1 MKMDIDRIKRQK
13 TIIIFVTSLIMG
25 ILIATVMLKNTKEN
39 YTEEEVQVNAQ
50 NETIVESE
58 EEKKIKVEKS
68 SELQEKLDDIYK
80 NEHASIQL
88 AINDIA
94 GDNNN
99 YGIYYEDF
107 TTGDKVAYNE
117 DKPFIAAST
126 IKIPI
131 VLDAADMIAINSLR
145 EDQTITYTAG
155 DYEDGTG
162 VLQGNDELNEP
173 INIHRLIDLILVDSD
188 NIATN
193 MLERNCSDL
202 KSYIK
207 SVTGISLELEGN
219 YITPKQQ
226 GVLLK
231 RLYENKDNNKI
242 YVNII
247 NDMKNTIFHDSLDKY
262 LPWEVVAHKIGGYNE
277 FIHDCGIIYTDRP
290 YSLSVYTESIGCEK
304 IAELSKNIYD
314 IKLKNDELINGLK
327 KQYDII

>member
-1 MKMDIDRIKRQK
+1 MKLDIDRIKRQK
-13 TIIIFVTSLIMG
+13 TIIIFVAV
-25 ILIATVMLKNTKEN
+25 LIAGMLVDTVVLKNTKEN
-39 YTEEEVQVNAQ
+39 YTKEEVQVNAQ
-50 NETIVESE
+50 TETTIKLDEDKKTKNEI
-58 EEKKIKVEKS
+58 S
-68 SELQEKLDDIYK
+68 SELQEKLDNIYK
-80 NEHASIQL
+80 DEQEAIRT
-88 AINDIA
+88 AINDIV
-94 GDNNN
+94 GGSNN
-99 YGIYYEDF
+99 YGVYYEEL
-107 TTGDKVAYNE
+107 TTGDKVVYNG

-126 IKIPI
+126 IKVPI
-131 VLDAADMIAINSLR
+131 VLDAAEMIASNILEEN
-145 EDQTITYTAG
+145 QTITYTEG

-162 VLQGNDELNEP
+162 VLQGSDELNEP
-173 INIHRLIDLILVDSD
+173 IKIDRLIDLILIDSD

-226 GVLLK
+226 GILLK

-242 YVNII
+242 YVDII

-304 IAELSKNIYD
+304 IAELSKDIYD
-314 IKLKNDELINGLK
+314 IKLKNDELINVLK